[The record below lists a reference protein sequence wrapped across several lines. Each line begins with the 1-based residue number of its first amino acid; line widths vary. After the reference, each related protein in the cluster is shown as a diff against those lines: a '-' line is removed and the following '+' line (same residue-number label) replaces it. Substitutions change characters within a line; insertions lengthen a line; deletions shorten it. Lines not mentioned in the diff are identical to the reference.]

1 MQGKNKF
8 GIEES
13 VTVLYSEQAELAV
26 LGAILL
32 EAKFAMEKISD
43 RFHSEV
49 FYDNRHQIIADAI
62 IELYRARQTI
72 DILTVTNFLKKKKEL
87 DTIGGPYYITQ
98 ITNKVS
104 SARSI
109 EQHYL
114 IMMEYHMRR
123 QLIAKN
129 TRAIS
134 HAQDLSIDVFD
145 IINSHQTEV
154 SEITKNIIPDE
165 TENAYD
171 LVDAAL
177 SEIVAVRNSSGM
189 AGITTGYD
197 LLDAV
202 TMGFHKG
209 NLIIMA
215 ARPGMGKTALL
226 LCIARKIVLK
236 TRKKVGIVSM
246 EMTKT
251 ELVKRL
257 FSIDTKIKGQDIK
270 HAKHIS
276 DENINTIAVS
286 AQKYAPNMLI
296 NDKSGI
302 NIIYI
307 RSIIRRMVAQG
318 AEMIFVDYLQL
329 IKGSKEYRGNRE
341 AEISEVSR
349 ELKSLAK
356 EFNVPIMALSQ
367 LSRESEKRKDKTPML
382 SDLRESGAIEQ
393 DADVVMF
400 IHRPEY
406 YGETQDEYGKDLAG
420 IAMIIFA
427 KQRNGPLDTVLMN
440 FDGETTSFEEDKSTT
455 IVPF

>member
-8 GIEES
+8 GIEDS
-13 VTVLYSEQAELAV
+13 VTVLYSEQAEHAV

-43 RFHSEV
+43 RFHPEV
-49 FYDNRHQIIADAI
+49 FYDNRHQLIANAI

-72 DILTVTNFLKKKKEL
+72 DILTVTNLLKKKKDL
-87 DTIGGPYYITQ
+87 DAIGGPYYITQ

-104 SARSI
+104 SSRNI
-109 EQHYL
+109 EQHYM

-129 TRAIS
+129 TRAIG
-134 HAQDLSIDVFD
+134 HAQDLSIDIFD
-145 IINSHQTEV
+145 IINSHQTEI
-154 SEITKNIIPDE
+154 SDIAKNIVPDE

-177 SEIVAVRNSSGM
+177 SEIVATRNGSEM

-202 TMGFHKG
+202 TMGFKKG
-209 NLIIMA
+209 NLIILA

-226 LCIARKIVLK
+226 LCVARKIVLK
-236 TRKKVGIVSM
+236 TRKKVGIISL

-251 ELVKRL
+251 ELIKRL
-257 FSIDTKIKGQDIK
+257 FSIDTKIKGQDITY
-270 HAKHIS
+270 AKYIS

-286 AQKYAPNMLI
+286 SQKYAPNMLI

-307 RSIIRRMVAQG
+307 KSIIRRMVTQG
-318 AEMIFVDYLQL
+318 AEMIFIDYLQL

-341 AEISEVSR
+341 SEISEVSR

-406 YGETQDEYGKDLAG
+406 YGETVDEYGKDLTG
-420 IAMIIFA
+420 LAMIIFA
-427 KQRNGPLDTVLMN
+427 KQRNGPLDTVLLK
-440 FDGETTSFEEDKSTT
+440 FDGETTSFEEDKS